1 MGSCGRL
8 SNRWYKRYA
17 QRTSGFPSR
26 FSLKNESISVGR
38 PSLLRHTNALR
49 VLKLLRESGS
59 CSKADL
65 VRASGLSAPTITN
78 VVGDLLSAGLIKP
91 LGEGESNGGRPPD
104 MIAFKAERGC
114 LLAVKITADSIS
126 FLLADLN
133 GRELETQE
141 ISLANRKT
149 TPDAVCNYIGEEVRR
164 MLRKHRKKR
173 EQLLALVVGVPAIT
187 NVDEGIVLSIST
199 LENWRSVP
207 LRAKLSQI
215 VDCLVMIEN
224 DINLAAQGER
234 YCGAAQAEE
243 TFILIHIGPNV
254 GAGIVLGGQIY
265 HGSQWSA
272 GEIGYLRLPNT
283 SRRRPTLHEFGE
295 LETVLT
301 SAGILES
308 WHEAKKKPNHDA
320 AENEEKMDALRVLN
334 LAQAGDARAEK
345 IVQNRASIVADIIV
359 NVSLILNPGLILLE
373 GEVGSH
379 PTLISAVQKQLQ
391 ESEFAVTKI
400 GAGKLGN
407 TSVLWGGIAI
417 ALEMI
422 PSVLLPSP

>member
-1 MGSCGRL
+1 M
-8 SNRWYKRYA
+8 
-17 QRTSGFPSR
+17 
-26 FSLKNESISVGR
+26 KNESISVGR

-78 VVGDLLSAGLIKP
+78 VVGDLLSAGLIKA

-104 MIAFKAERGC
+104 IIAFKAERGC
-114 LLAVKITADSIS
+114 VLAVKITADSLS

-133 GRELETQE
+133 GNPLDTHE
-141 ISLANRKT
+141 IPLGGRKT
-149 TPDAVCNYIGEEVRR
+149 TPEAICILIGEEVRR
-164 MLRKHRKKR
+164 LLRKHRKKR
-173 EQLLALVVGVPAIT
+173 EQLLAVVVGVPAIT
-187 NVDEGIVLSIST
+187 NVDEGMVLSIST

-207 LRAKLSQI
+207 LRAKLSKM
-215 VDCLVMIEN
+215 VDCLVIVEN
-224 DINLAAQGER
+224 DTNLAAQGER
-234 YCGAAQAEE
+234 FCGAAQAEE

-301 SAGILES
+301 SSGILES
-308 WHEAKKKPNHDA
+308 WNEGKKSTNS
-320 AENEEKMDALRVLN
+320 EMDALGVLN
-334 LAQAGDARAEK
+334 LAQAGDGRAEK
-345 IVQNRASIVADIIV
+345 IVQHRAGIVADIVV
-359 NVSLILNPGLILLE
+359 NLSLILNPGLILLE
-373 GEVGSH
+373 GEVGGH

>member
-1 MGSCGRL
+1 MGLWNS
-8 SNRWYKRYA
+8 SIKR
-17 QRTSGFPSR
+17 FEKP
-26 FSLKNESISVGR
+26 LKNEPIPVGR

-78 VVGDLLSAGLIKP
+78 VVGDLLSADLIKA

-104 MIAFKAERGC
+104 IIAFKAERGC
-114 LLAVKITADSIS
+114 VLAVKITADSLS

-133 GRELETQE
+133 GRELDTQE
-141 ISLANRKT
+141 IPLGGRKT
-149 TPDAVCNYIGEEVRR
+149 TPDAICILIGEEVRR
-164 MLRKHRKKR
+164 LLRKHRKKR
-173 EQLLALVVGVPAIT
+173 EQLLAVVVGVPAIT
-187 NVDEGIVLSIST
+187 NVDEGMVLSIST

-207 LRAKLSQI
+207 LRTKLSKI
-215 VDCLVMIEN
+215 VDCLVIIEN
-224 DINLAAQGER
+224 DTNLAAQGER

-243 TFILIHIGPNV
+243 SFILIHIGPNV

-283 SRRRPTLHEFGE
+283 SRRRPTVHEFGE
-295 LETVLT
+295 LETVL
-301 SAGILES
+301 SSDGILES
-308 WHEAKKKPNHDA
+308 WREASKKPARDA
-320 AENEEKMDALRVLN
+320 TQGEENLDALGVLN
-334 LAQAGDARAEK
+334 LAQEGNARAEK
-345 IVQNRASIVADIIV
+345 IVQHRAGIGADIIV
-359 NVSLILNPGLILLE
+359 NLQLILNPGLILLE

-379 PTLISAVQKQLQ
+379 PTLLSAVQKQLQ

-400 GAGKLGN
+400 GPGKLGN

>member
-1 MGSCGRL
+1 M
-8 SNRWYKRYA
+8 
-17 QRTSGFPSR
+17 
-26 FSLKNESISVGR
+26 KNEPIPVGR

-49 VLKLLRESGS
+49 VLKLLRETGS

-78 VVGDLLSAGLIKP
+78 VVGDLLAADLIKP

-104 MIAFKAERGC
+104 MISFKAERGC
-114 LLAVKITADSIS
+114 VLAVKITADSLS

-133 GRELETQE
+133 GKELDTEE
-141 ISLANRKT
+141 FSLAHKKT
-149 TPDAVCNYIGEEVRR
+149 TPDAICIYIGEEVRR
-164 MLRKHRKKR
+164 LLRKHKKKR
-173 EQLLALVVGVPAIT
+173 EQLLAMVVGVPAIT
-187 NVDEGIVLSIST
+187 NVDEGVVLSIST

-207 LRAKLSQI
+207 LRAKLNQI
-215 VDCLVMIEN
+215 VDCLVIIEN
-224 DINLAAQGER
+224 DTNLAAQGER

-272 GEIGYLRLPNT
+272 GEIAYLRLPNT

-295 LETVLT
+295 LEIVL
-301 SAGILES
+301 SSPGIVES
-308 WHEAKKKPNHDA
+308 WLEARRKTGTDGKETEDRKV
-320 AENEEKMDALRVLN
+320 DALGVLA

-345 IVQNRASIVADIIV
+345 IVQHRAGMVADIII
-359 NVSLILNPGLILLE
+359 NLSLILNPGLILLE
-373 GEVGSH
+373 GEIGSH
-379 PTLISAVQKQLQ
+379 PALIAGVQKQLQ

-400 GAGKLGN
+400 GAGQLGSK
-407 TSVLWGGIAI
+407 SVLWGAIAI
-417 ALEMI
+417 ALEKI
-422 PSVLLPSP
+422 PSVLLPQPVN

>member
-1 MGSCGRL
+1 V
-8 SNRWYKRYA
+8 
-17 QRTSGFPSR
+17 SR

-78 VVGDLLSAGLIKP
+78 VVGDLLSADLIKA

-114 LLAVKITADSIS
+114 VLAVKITADSLS

-133 GRELETQE
+133 GSPLDTHE
-141 ISLANRKT
+141 IPLGGRKT
-149 TPDAVCNYIGEEVRR
+149 TPDAICILIGEEVRR
-164 MLRKHRKKR
+164 LLRKHRKKR
-173 EQLLALVVGVPAIT
+173 EQLLAVVVGVPAIT
-187 NVDEGIVLSIST
+187 NVDEGMVLSIST

-207 LRAKLSQI
+207 LRAKLSKI
-215 VDCLVMIEN
+215 VDCLVIVEN
-224 DINLAAQGER
+224 DTNLAAQGER
-234 YCGAAQAEE
+234 FCGAAQAEE

-301 SAGILES
+301 SSGILES
-308 WHEAKKKPNHDA
+308 WNEGKKNA
-320 AENEEKMDALRVLN
+320 SGAQEKMDALGVLN
-334 LAQAGDARAEK
+334 LAQAGDGRAEK
-345 IVQNRASIVADIIV
+345 IVQHRAGIVADIVV
-359 NVSLILNPGLILLE
+359 NLSLILNPGLILLE
-373 GEVGSH
+373 GEVGGH

-407 TSVLWGGIAI
+407 TSMLWGGIAI

>member
-1 MGSCGRL
+1 
-8 SNRWYKRYA
+8 
-17 QRTSGFPSR
+17 
-26 FSLKNESISVGR
+26 LKNESISVGR

-78 VVGDLLSAGLIKP
+78 VVGDLLSADLIKA

-104 MIAFKAERGC
+104 IIAFKAERGC
-114 LLAVKITADSIS
+114 VLAVKITADSLS

-133 GRELETQE
+133 GNPLDTHE
-141 ISLANRKT
+141 IPLGGRKT
-149 TPDAVCNYIGEEVRR
+149 TPDAICILIGEEVRR
-164 MLRKHRKKR
+164 LLRKHRKKR
-173 EQLLALVVGVPAIT
+173 EQLLAVVVGVPAIT
-187 NVDEGIVLSIST
+187 NVDEGMVLSIST

-207 LRAKLSQI
+207 LRAKLSKI
-215 VDCLVMIEN
+215 VDCLVIVEN
-224 DINLAAQGER
+224 DTNLAAQGER
-234 YCGAAQAEE
+234 FCGAAQSEE

-301 SAGILES
+301 SSGILES
-308 WHEAKKKPNHDA
+308 WNEGKKSA
-320 AENEEKMDALRVLN
+320 TGEMDALGVLN

-345 IVQNRASIVADIIV
+345 IVQHRAGIVADIVV
-359 NVSLILNPGLILLE
+359 NLSLILNPGLILLE
-373 GEVGSH
+373 GEVGGH

-417 ALEMI
+417 ALEMT

>member
-1 MGSCGRL
+1 
-8 SNRWYKRYA
+8 
-17 QRTSGFPSR
+17 
-26 FSLKNESISVGR
+26 LKNESISVGR

-49 VLKLLRESGS
+49 VLKLLRETGS

-78 VVGDLLSAGLIKP
+78 VVGDLLAAGLIKP

-114 LLAVKITADSIS
+114 VLAVKLTAETIS

-133 GRELETQE
+133 GRELDLFE
-141 ISLANRKT
+141 IPLVNRKT
-149 TPDAVCNYIGEEVRR
+149 TPDAICVLIGEEVRR
-164 MLRKHRKKR
+164 LLRKHRKKR
-173 EQLLALVVGVPAIT
+173 EQLLAVVVGVPAIT

-207 LRAKLSQI
+207 LRTKLSKI
-215 VDCLVMIEN
+215 VECLIIIEN
-224 DINLAAQGER
+224 DTNLAAQGER

-243 TFILIHIGPNV
+243 SFILIHIGPNV

-301 SAGILES
+301 SAGILDS
-308 WHEAKKKPNHDA
+308 WNEAKKKPQDDD
-320 AENEEKMDALRVLN
+320 EGEKMDALGVLN
-334 LAQAGDARAEK
+334 LAQDGDTRAEK
-345 IVQNRASIVADIIV
+345 IVQHRAGIVADIIV
-359 NVSLILNPGLILLE
+359 NLSLILNPGLILLE

-379 PTLISAVQKQLQ
+379 PVLISAVQKQLQ

-400 GAGKLGN
+400 GPGKLGN
-407 TSVLWGGIAI
+407 TSVLWGAIAI

>member
-1 MGSCGRL
+1 M
-8 SNRWYKRYA
+8 
-17 QRTSGFPSR
+17 
-26 FSLKNESISVGR
+26 KNEPLTVGR

-114 LLAVKITADSIS
+114 VLAVKITADSVS

-133 GRELETQE
+133 GKELDAEE
-141 ISLANRKT
+141 VPLAGRKT
-149 TPDAVCNYIGEEVRR
+149 TPDAICILIGDEVRR
-164 MLRKHRKKR
+164 LLRKHRKKR
-173 EQLLALVVGVPAIT
+173 EQLLVLVVGVPAIT

-207 LRAKLSQI
+207 LRTKLSKL
-215 VDCLVMIEN
+215 VSCLVIIEN
-224 DINLAAQGER
+224 DTNLAAQGER
-234 YCGAAQAEE
+234 YCGAAQDEE

-254 GAGIVLGGQIY
+254 GAGIVLDGQIH

-272 GEIGYLRLPNT
+272 GEIGYLRLPGT

-295 LETVLT
+295 LETVLN

-308 WHEAKKKPNHDA
+308 WREASQSTDDQETVDA
-320 AENEEKMDALRVLN
+320 FGVLN
-334 LAQAGDARAEK
+334 LAQSGDARAEK
-345 IVQNRASIVADIIV
+345 IIQHRAGIVADIVI
-359 NVSLILNPGLILLE
+359 NLSLILNPGLILLE
-373 GEVGSH
+373 GEVGGH
-379 PTLISAVQKQLQ
+379 PTLIAAVQKQLQ
-391 ESEFAVTKI
+391 ESEFAVTRI
-400 GAGKLGN
+400 GAGKLGKI
-407 TSVLWGGIAI
+407 SVLWGGIAI

-422 PSVLLPSP
+422 PSVLLPSPSA

>member
-1 MGSCGRL
+1 M
-8 SNRWYKRYA
+8 
-17 QRTSGFPSR
+17 
-26 FSLKNESISVGR
+26 KNQSISVGR

-78 VVGDLLSAGLIKP
+78 VVGDLLSADLIKA

-104 MIAFKAERGC
+104 IIAFKAERGC
-114 LLAVKITADSIS
+114 VLAIKITADSLS

-133 GRELETQE
+133 GKELDNQE
-141 ISLANRKT
+141 IILAGRKT
-149 TPDAVCNYIGEEVRR
+149 TPDAICILIGEEVRR
-164 MLRKHRKKR
+164 LLRKHRKKR
-173 EQLLALVVGVPAIT
+173 EQLLAVVVGVPAIT
-187 NVDEGIVLSIST
+187 NVDEGMVLSIST

-207 LRAKLSQI
+207 LRAKLSKI
-215 VDCLVMIEN
+215 IDCLVIVEN
-224 DINLAAQGER
+224 DTNLAAQGER

-308 WHEAKKKPNHDA
+308 WNEGKKNA
-320 AENEEKMDALRVLN
+320 TGAQEKMDALGVLN

-345 IVQNRASIVADIIV
+345 IVQHRAGIVADIVV
-359 NVSLILNPGLILLE
+359 NLSLILNPGLILLE
-373 GEVGSH
+373 GEVGGH
-379 PTLISAVQKQLQ
+379 ATLISAVQKQLQ

-407 TSVLWGGIAI
+407 TSVLWGGVAI

>member
-1 MGSCGRL
+1 M
-8 SNRWYKRYA
+8 
-17 QRTSGFPSR
+17 
-26 FSLKNESISVGR
+26 KNESISVGR

-78 VVGDLLSAGLIKP
+78 VVGDLLSADLIKA

-104 MIAFKAERGC
+104 IIAFKAERGC
-114 LLAVKITADSIS
+114 VLAVKITADSLS

-133 GRELETQE
+133 GSPLDTHE
-141 ISLANRKT
+141 IPLGSRKT
-149 TPDAVCNYIGEEVRR
+149 TPDAICILIGEEVRR
-164 MLRKHRKKR
+164 LLRKHRKKR
-173 EQLLALVVGVPAIT
+173 EQLLAVVVGVPAIT
-187 NVDEGIVLSIST
+187 NVDEGMVLSIST

-207 LRAKLSQI
+207 LRSKLSKI
-215 VDCLVMIEN
+215 VDCLVIVEN
-224 DINLAAQGER
+224 DTNLAAQGER
-234 YCGAAQAEE
+234 FCGAAQAEE
-243 TFILIHIGPNV
+243 SFILIHIGPNV

-301 SAGILES
+301 SSGILES
-308 WHEAKKKPNHDA
+308 WNEGKKSTNS
-320 AENEEKMDALRVLN
+320 EMDALGVLN
-334 LAQAGDARAEK
+334 LAQAGDGRAEK
-345 IVQNRASIVADIIV
+345 IVQHRAGIVADIVV
-359 NVSLILNPGLILLE
+359 NLSLILNPGLILLE
-373 GEVGSH
+373 GEVGGH

>member
-1 MGSCGRL
+1 M
-8 SNRWYKRYA
+8 
-17 QRTSGFPSR
+17 
-26 FSLKNESISVGR
+26 KNEPLTVGR

-114 LLAVKITADSIS
+114 VLAVKITSDSIS

-133 GRELETQE
+133 GKELDTEE
-141 ISLANRKT
+141 IPLANRKT
-149 TPDAVCNYIGEEVRR
+149 TPDAICILIGDEVRR
-164 MLRKHRKKR
+164 LLRKHRKKR

-207 LRAKLSQI
+207 LRTKLNKL
-215 VDCLVMIEN
+215 VGCLVIVEN
-224 DINLAAQGER
+224 DTNLAALGER

-254 GAGIVLGGQIY
+254 GAGIVLGGQIH

-272 GEIGYLRLPNT
+272 GEIGYLRLPGT

-295 LETVLT
+295 LETVLN

-308 WHEAKKKPNHDA
+308 WREGRKSTGD
-320 AENEEKMDALRVLN
+320 NETMDALGVLN

-345 IVQNRASIVADIIV
+345 IIQHRAGIVADIVI
-359 NVSLILNPGLILLE
+359 NLSLILNPGLILLE
-373 GEVGSH
+373 GEVGGH
-379 PTLISAVQKQLQ
+379 PTLIAAVQKQLQ
-391 ESEFAVTKI
+391 ESEFAVTRI

-407 TSVLWGGIAI
+407 VSVLWGGIAI
-417 ALEMI
+417 ALQMI
-422 PSVLLPSP
+422 PSVLLPSPSP

>member
-1 MGSCGRL
+1 MKS
-8 SNRWYKRYA
+8 
-17 QRTSGFPSR
+17 
-26 FSLKNESISVGR
+26 ESIAVGR

-49 VLKLLRESGS
+49 VLKLLRECGS

-114 LLAVKITADSIS
+114 VLAVKITADKIS

-133 GRELETQE
+133 GRDLDNLE
-141 ISLANRKT
+141 ISLAGRKT
-149 TPDAVCNYIGEEVRR
+149 TPDAICNYIGEEARR
-164 MLRKHRKKR
+164 LLRKHKKKR
-173 EQLLALVVGVPAIT
+173 EQLLAVVVGVPAIT
-187 NVDEGIVLSIST
+187 NVDEGVVLSIST

-207 LRAKLSQI
+207 LRAKLTQI
-215 VDCLVMIEN
+215 LECPVIVEN

-254 GAGIVLGGQIY
+254 GAGIVLSGQIY

-308 WHEAKKKPNHDA
+308 WQEGKKKSGHDA
-320 AENEEKMDALRVLN
+320 DEKSEPRDALGVLN
-334 LAQAGDARAEK
+334 LAQAGDAQAEK
-345 IVQNRASIVADIIV
+345 IIQQRAAIVADILV
-359 NVSLILNPGLILLE
+359 NVSLILNPALILLE

-379 PTLISAVQKQLQ
+379 PALISAVQKQLQ
-391 ESEFAVTKI
+391 ESEFAVARI
-400 GAGKLGN
+400 DAGKLGN

-422 PSVLLPSP
+422 PTVLLPSP

>member
-1 MGSCGRL
+1 
-8 SNRWYKRYA
+8 
-17 QRTSGFPSR
+17 
-26 FSLKNESISVGR
+26 LKNESIPVGR

-78 VVGDLLSAGLIKP
+78 VVGDLLAADLIKP

-104 MIAFKAERGC
+104 MISFKAERGC
-114 LLAVKITADSIS
+114 VLAVKITADSLS

-141 ISLANRKT
+141 IPLANRKT
-149 TPDAVCNYIGEEVRR
+149 TPDAICIYIGEEVRR
-164 MLRKHRKKR
+164 LLRKHRKKR
-173 EQLLALVVGVPAIT
+173 EQLLALVVGVPAIA
-187 NVDEGIVLSIST
+187 NVDDGIVLSIST

-207 LRAKLSQI
+207 LRAKLNRI
-215 VDCLVMIEN
+215 VDCLVIIEN
-224 DINLAAQGER
+224 DTNLAAQGER

-272 GEIGYLRLPNT
+272 GEIAYLRLPNT

-295 LETVLT
+295 LDTLLT
-301 SAGILES
+301 SSGILES
-308 WHEAKKKPNHDA
+308 WHEAKKKPGQDGS
-320 AENEEKMDALRVLN
+320 EDQEKMTALAVLN
-334 LAQAGDARAEK
+334 LAQSGDARAEK
-345 IVQNRASIVADIIV
+345 IVQHRAGIVADIIV
-359 NVSLILNPGLILLE
+359 NLSLILNPGLILLE
-373 GEVGSH
+373 GEIGSH
-379 PTLISAVQKQLQ
+379 PVLISAVQKQLQ

-400 GAGKLGN
+400 GAGQLGN
-407 TSVLWGGIAI
+407 TSVLWGAIAI
-417 ALEMI
+417 ALEQI
-422 PSVLLPSP
+422 PSVLLPQPLS

>member
-1 MGSCGRL
+1 
-8 SNRWYKRYA
+8 
-17 QRTSGFPSR
+17 
-26 FSLKNESISVGR
+26 
-38 PSLLRHTNALR
+38 
-49 VLKLLRESGS
+49 
-59 CSKADL
+59 
-65 VRASGLSAPTITN
+65 
-78 VVGDLLSAGLIKP
+78 VVGDLLAAGLIKP

-114 LLAVKITADSIS
+114 VLAVKLTAASLS

-133 GRELETQE
+133 GSELDTND
-141 ISLANRKT
+141 IPLDNRKT
-149 TPDAVCNYIGEEVRR
+149 TPDAICVLIGEEIRR
-164 MLRKHRKKR
+164 LLRKHRKKR
-173 EQLLALVVGVPAIT
+173 EQLLAVVVGVPAIT

-207 LRAKLSQI
+207 LRTKLSKI
-215 VDCLVMIEN
+215 VDCLVIIEN
-224 DINLAAQGER
+224 DTNLAAQGER
-234 YCGAAQAEE
+234 YCGAAEAEE
-243 TFILIHIGPNV
+243 SFILIHIGPNV

-301 SAGILES
+301 SAGILDS
-308 WHEAKKKPNHDA
+308 WHEAKG
-320 AENEEKMDALRVLN
+320 EKMDVLGVLN
-334 LAQAGDARAEK
+334 LAQEGDARAEK
-345 IVQNRASIVADIIV
+345 IVQHRAGIVADIIV
-359 NVSLILNPGLILLE
+359 NLSLILNPGLILLE

-379 PTLISAVQKQLQ
+379 PTLINAVQKQLQ

-400 GAGKLGN
+400 GPGKLGT

>member
-1 MGSCGRL
+1 M
-8 SNRWYKRYA
+8 
-17 QRTSGFPSR
+17 
-26 FSLKNESISVGR
+26 KNLSISVGR

-78 VVGDLLSAGLIKP
+78 VVGDLLSADLIKA

-104 MIAFKAERGC
+104 IIAFKAERGC
-114 LLAVKITADSIS
+114 VLAVKITADSVS
-126 FLLADLN
+126 FLLGDLN
-133 GRELETQE
+133 GKELDNYEVL
-141 ISLANRKT
+141 LAGRKT
-149 TPDAVCNYIGEEVRR
+149 TPDAICILIGEEVRR
-164 MLRKHRKKR
+164 LLRKHRKKR
-173 EQLLALVVGVPAIT
+173 EQLLAVVVGVPAIT
-187 NVDEGIVLSIST
+187 NVDEGVVLSIST

-207 LRAKLSQI
+207 LRTKLSKI
-215 VDCLVMIEN
+215 IDCLVIVEN
-224 DINLAAQGER
+224 DTNLAAQGER

-243 TFILIHIGPNV
+243 SFILIHIGPNV
-254 GAGIVLGGQIY
+254 GSGIVLGGQIY

-301 SAGILES
+301 SSGILES
-308 WHEAKKKPNHDA
+308 WNEGKKNTNGA
-320 AENEEKMDALRVLN
+320 QEKMDALGVLN

-345 IVQNRASIVADIIV
+345 IVQHRAGIVADIVV
-359 NVSLILNPGLILLE
+359 NLSLILNPGLILLE
-373 GEVGSH
+373 GEVGGH